1 MWKVCSEVFLLW
13 GGFHNSWECGTLWH
27 YLDSEQSA
35 SALWRFGA
43 GGLAA
48 SLAFTHQIPLNYN
61 DQKLLQTLTISH
73 GTGVPNLWAEDTLC
87 QISGSVRLEIKCT
100 VSVVWLNHLETTSP
114 TPDLWKNCLP
124 WNQSLVPKM
133 LGIHCL
139 GGLESEKN
147 AFLGHLSYV
156 NNSNKYS

>member
-1 MWKVCSEVFLLW
+1 MWKICSEVFLLW

-87 QISGSVRLEIKCT
+87 PISGSVRLEIKCT

-114 TPDLWKNCLP
+114 TPDLWKNSPVKSIPGAKNVGDPLP
-124 WNQSLVPKM
+124 WRA
-133 LGIHCL
+133 GIREQRFPWPSQL
-139 GGLESEKN
+139 R
-147 AFLGHLSYV
+147 
-156 NNSNKYS
+156 